1 MSENKEK
8 TNQDNGG
15 APASPRRGGAVSVGL
30 NLNNHKENDIPRT
43 VIRGCKIQRVNL

>member
-15 APASPRRGGAVSVGL
+15 APATPKRGGAVSVGSF
-30 NLNNHKENDIPRT
+30 
-43 VIRGCKIQRVNL
+43 